1 MGSHKVKK
9 CEICGQIYDD
19 NSTICLGLFCRHNE
33 LVEVYVENS
42 GPSVSDANKS
52 KKCPKCG
59 KLYDAKSSICLGLLC
74 ARIKLIDFRE
84 KETDKF
90 NETTNNKEENAG
102 DVSYE
107 D

>member
-33 LVEVYVENS
+33 LIEVYVENS
-42 GPSVSDANKS
+42 GPSVSDTNKS

-59 KLYDAKSSICLGLLC
+59 KNYDSSWKVCLDCNTPLENIAPPKTDLKSAKKCPYC
-74 ARIKLIDFRE
+74 K
-84 KETDKF
+84 
-90 NETTNNKEENAG
+90 G
-102 DVSYE
+102 DVE
-107 D
+107 